1 MKNRLLLVL
10 LSGLLLILPA
20 GCVTDDSK
28 TADSPI
34 TTDIATIKAVQ
45 AEQSTD
51 IANLKDQVGKKADS
65 TRVDALVTG
74 GIGGTAGY
82 SKDETY
88 TKAEVDTK
96 ISTMQAT
103 IDSLTTKVSQLTP
116 GTGGGSPTSEIGT
129 VVFTNNPVSIPQIL
143 SSSTGSTGTPWIM
156 TIVNQSTTWQYVK
169 PVITLNISSGQTQT
183 TVTDL
188 IIIASGS
195 SCSMTG
201 EIIAP
206 GGPTATSNF
215 SFSPATMIT
224 TATPNIVAFPI
235 SGCNN
240 SLGEIYIGPGQSQM
254 INIQIQLKTAAVT
267 LWNVSTSISSRSM

>member
-1 MKNRLLLVL
+1 MKNKLLFVCLSLVL
-10 LSGLLLILPA
+10 ALPLA
-20 GCVTDDSK
+20 GCITNDTPTAAAPNPLTGMQTQINTN
-28 TADSPI
+28 TADI
-34 TTDIATIKAVQ
+34 AQLKTDVA
-45 AEQSTD
+45 
-51 IANLKDQVGKKADS
+51 KKADS
-65 TRVDALVTG
+65 TRIDALETG
-74 GIGGTAGY
+74 GAGGAAGY
-82 SKDETY
+82 SKTETY
-88 TKAEVDTK
+88 TRAEVDTK

-116 GTGGGSPTSEIGT
+116 GTGGGSPTSAIGT
-129 VVFTNNPVSIPQIL
+129 VVFTNNPVSIPQIF
-143 SSSTGSTGTPWIM
+143 SSSTGGNGTPWIM
-156 TIVNQSTTWQYVK
+156 TIVNQSNTWQYVK
-169 PVITLNISSGQTQT
+169 PVITLSISSGQTQT

-206 GGPTATSNF
+206 TGPTDKSNF
-215 SFSPATMIT
+215 SFSPATMIE
-224 TATPNIVAFPI
+224 TATPSIVAFPI

-267 LWNVSTSISSRSM
+267 LWNVSCSISSRSM